1 MQSSVDTSRSVRPQ
15 WTRIATIRRRDVLVI
30 GPLSVVAMLGC
41 SIWLGLPLATLW
53 LGVTAAL
60 IVVSLLLCLRIER
73 LPSPG
78 PSDEA
83 LLAVFSFVY
92 TGVYVSL
99 PVALATTG
107 QPFAIVAGAAMVG
120 GVAISSTLEFIH
132 SRLIGGACIL
142 ATFIGCVAAS
152 ILLDWHGRPVELI
165 VALVAVFGF
174 YGYVLL
180 QALSGER
187 SERALKTALQ
197 AAEAGASSAEQA
209 SRAKSAF
216 LATMSHEIRTP
227 LNGVIGMVQAMTL
240 DDLSPLQRERLT
252 IVRQSG
258 EALTAILN
266 DVLDL
271 AKIEAGHL
279 TLQSDS
285 FDLAGCLRPCVET
298 FRAIAAEK
306 GLCLRLEISPSAAGL
321 HQGDEARIRQVIAN
335 LVSNA
340 VKFTSEGEV
349 SVTAESLEGLLTI
362 SVRDTGPGIAPEAA
376 QRLFSDF
383 VQLDSGMTRIH
394 GGTGLGL
401 AICRRLCDIM
411 GGEISLTSQAGE
423 GSTFTVALP
432 TLRIAGATASLDES
446 TVADTPAEPDAQLR
460 VLAAEDNKVNQLV
473 LTALLAQAGITPVIV
488 DNGAKAIE
496 AWQASDWDIIL
507 MDVQMPVMD
516 GLSATREIRRLET
529 LEGRRRTPIV
539 GLSANSMTHQIAEVR
554 AAGMD
559 EHVAKPI
566 EVARLFAVLS
576 AIVGADQADEDSE
589 VCVIA
594 ARR

>member
-1 MQSSVDTSRSVRPQ
+1 MQSSEDTTGSVRPQ

-30 GPLSVVAMLGC
+30 GPLSIVATLGC
-41 SIWLGLPLATLW
+41 SIWLGLPLASLW

-92 TGVYVSL
+92 TGVYISL
-99 PVALATTG
+99 PVALTTTG
-107 QPFAIVAGAAMVG
+107 LPFAIVAGAAMIG
-120 GVAISSTLEFIH
+120 GVAISSTLEFVH
-132 SRLIGGACIL
+132 SRLVGGACIL
-142 ATFIGCVAAS
+142 ATFLGCVVAAM
-152 ILLDWHGRPVELI
+152 LLDWDGRPAELI

-174 YGYVLL
+174 YGYVLM
-180 QALSGER
+180 QALSSER
-187 SERALKTALQ
+187 SERALKTAVE
-197 AAEAGASSAEQA
+197 AAEAGAQDADQA

-240 DDLSPLQRERLT
+240 DDLSPVQRERMT

-279 TLQSDS
+279 TLQTST
-285 FDLAGCLRPCVET
+285 FDLTDCLRPCVET
-298 FRAIAAEK
+298 FGAIASEK
-306 GLCLRLEISPSAAGL
+306 GLALTLEIAPSAAGL
-321 HQGDEARIRQVIAN
+321 HQSDEVRIRQVVAN

-340 VKFTSEGEV
+340 VKFTSAGEV
-349 SVTAESLEGLLTI
+349 SVRAACLNDQLSIT
-362 SVRDTGPGIAPEAA
+362 VRDTGPGITPEAA
-376 QRLFSDF
+376 ERLFSDF
-383 VQLDSGMTRIH
+383 VQLDSGMTRVH

-401 AICRRLCDIM
+401 AICRRLSEIM
-411 GGEISLTSQAGE
+411 GGEIVLESQVGE
-423 GSTFTVALP
+423 GSAFTVLIP
-432 TLRIAGATASLDES
+432 TVRIATARAADEAR
-446 TVADTPAEPDAQLR
+446 TDLTDEFPGQANLR
-460 VLAAEDNKVNQLV
+460 VLAAEDNRVNQLV
-473 LTALLAQAGITPVIV
+473 LTALLAQAGVEPVIV
-488 DNGAKAIE
+488 DNGALAVE
-496 AWQASDWDIIL
+496 AWRASDWDVIL

-516 GLSATREIRRLET
+516 GLSATREIRRLEA
-529 LEGRRRTPIV
+529 LEGRRRTPII

-554 AAGMD
+554 SAGMD

-576 AIVGADQADEDSE
+576 AVVETEPSSADPDTSLAAVGL
-589 VCVIA
+589 
-594 ARR
+594 